1 MRVTGTAGHG
11 RPSSNAQLRH
21 LLVRGDRV
29 HRGRAPGAGPLVHRM
44 ALATMGRRTRA
55 VRRRRNVSYPLER
68 RDCTVDYEVVPDVGA
83 VGPRGRQCAIDD
95 EVEARGSGK
104 ANTKRV
110 SPRWRRWN
118 ENAQRRAEVRQTR
131 GGAALRGRLNTEA
144 VTWLILPV
152 VICLSQRLSHASVS
166 TSTHVKR
173 NCEWLIKSVVVHLIV
188 PVTRITVAILEL
200 IHAKSAD
207 CFGGMRAFIRPKT
220 DLLRQ

>member
-21 LLVRGDRV
+21 LPVRGDRV
-29 HRGRAPGAGPLVHRM
+29 HRGPAPGAGPLVHRM

-118 ENAQRRAEVRQTR
+118 ENAQRRAEVGQTR
-131 GGAALRGRLNTEA
+131 GGDA
-144 VTWLILPV
+144 VSPI
-152 VICLSQRLSHASVS
+152 
-166 TSTHVKR
+166 THVKR
-173 NCEWLIKSVVVHLIV
+173 NCEWLIKSV
-188 PVTRITVAILEL
+188 T
-200 IHAKSAD
+200 
-207 CFGGMRAFIRPKT
+207 MRDSNEASQS
-220 DLLRQ
+220 D

>member
-1 MRVTGTAGHG
+1 M
-11 RPSSNAQLRH
+11 
-21 LLVRGDRV
+21 
-29 HRGRAPGAGPLVHRM
+29 
-44 ALATMGRRTRA
+44 
-55 VRRRRNVSYPLER
+55 
-68 RDCTVDYEVVPDVGA
+68 
-83 VGPRGRQCAIDD
+83 
-95 EVEARGSGK
+95 
-104 ANTKRV
+104 
-110 SPRWRRWN
+110 
-118 ENAQRRAEVRQTR
+118 RRAEGWLAR
-131 GGAALRGRLNTEA
+131 GGATLRGRLNTEA

-207 CFGGMRAFIRPKT
+207 CLGGMRAFIGPKT